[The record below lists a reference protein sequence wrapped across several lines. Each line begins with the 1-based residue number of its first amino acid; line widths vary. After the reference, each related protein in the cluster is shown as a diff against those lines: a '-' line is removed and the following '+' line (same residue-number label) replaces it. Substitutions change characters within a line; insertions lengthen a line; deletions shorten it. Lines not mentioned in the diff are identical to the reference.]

1 MAGKVRLI
9 KIASEINIGRD
20 AIVDFLQKKGFDI
33 KNKPT
38 SFLTPEMV
46 DLVHDKFK
54 KELKLAQKQKEKVE
68 KMKQARQSAIDAKHK
83 AREQEQV
90 EVPKPKEETKEEKKE
105 VKKATT
111 TSRKKKK
118 PVEKVTISSLVEEI
132 TDKKEKN
139 GKEEK
144 ESEQID
150 LIEEKKE
157 QKPKVFKKKEK
168 VTKGKK
174 SQTKSKEKEEKKEE
188 PSRGRKKKKR
198 KTIAEVKL
206 NKEGKV
212 DRNKTKGLKII
223 GKIDLAE
230 KKKKE
235 EKNTVENLKESFG
248 SPSQDNKKDKFR
260 KKTHK
265 TTKRKSEGEPE
276 VSNKKRR
283 KRRKP
288 IREQIKEEDVLRSLK
303 ETLSG
308 MEDSVASGRKTK
320 LKQKKKEQRIEKELK
335 KIEEQEIED
344 KILKLTEFVTTADL
358 AEMMG
363 VGANDIILKCLDLG
377 LMVSINQRLDK
388 DTITL
393 IAGDY
398 GMDVEFIDEKEI
410 QIAELESDDPQES
423 LKPRAPIVT
432 IMGHVDHGKTSL
444 LDFIRKANVVAGEKG
459 GITQHIGAYQ
469 VELGEGKNITFLD
482 TPGHEAFTAMRAR
495 GALVTDIVVLVVAAD
510 DSIMPQTIEAI
521 SHAQA
526 AKVPIIIAINKID
539 KPDANPE
546 RIKQQLA
553 DMNVLIEEW
562 GGKYQS
568 VEISAKKGINIDSL
582 LEKILL
588 EAELLDL
595 KANPDRNAMG
605 TIIEAR
611 MEKGFGAVGTVIVQK
626 GTLSIGDSFV
636 AGTQWGKVR
645 RMLGERDNDIQTA
658 APSTPVR
665 VIGFN
670 GLPEVGDIL
679 TVVLNESKSKQIA
692 TERNI
697 LKRQQAFKKS
707 KHLTL
712 DQLSKQIHDGEINR
726 LNIILK
732 ADVVG
737 SVEALSDSLLKLS
750 NDEVQVDIIHKGVG
764 NINESDV
771 MLAVASGAVILGFHV
786 SVSGSARKIADNN
799 SVDVRLYEII
809 YDCIEEVRLGL
820 EGLLT
825 PDLKETV
832 TAEVEVRKVFK
843 ISRMGSIAGCYVLNG
858 KISRNDKVRLLRDG
872 LPVYTGTIDSLKRG
886 KDDVKEVD
894 SSYECGIMLSGYN
907 DIKVGDIIEA
917 YQIIEVKRQLS

>member
-83 AREQEQV
+83 AREKEQV
-90 EVPKPKEETKEEKKE
+90 EVQKPKEETKEEKKE

-111 TSRKKKK
+111 TSRTKKK
-118 PVEKVTISSLVEEI
+118 PVKKAAISSLVEEI
-132 TDKKEKN
+132 TDKKEKK

-174 SQTKSKEKEEKKEE
+174 RQTKSKEKEEKKEE

-206 NKEGKV
+206 DKEGKV
-212 DRNKTKGLKII
+212 DKNKTKGLKII

-248 SPSQDNKKDKFR
+248 SPSADNMKDKYR

-265 TTKRKSEGEPE
+265 TTKRKSENEPE

-335 KIEEQEIED
+335 KIEEQKIED

-410 QIAELESDDPQES
+410 QIAELESDDPPES

-553 DMNVLIEEW
+553 DMNILVEEW

-636 AGTQWGKVR
+636 SGTHWGKVR
-645 RMLGERDNDIQTA
+645 RMLGERDNDIETA
-658 APSTPVR
+658 KPSTPVR

-679 TVVLNESKSKQIA
+679 TVVLNESKSKEIA

-737 SVEALSDSLLKLS
+737 SAEALSDSLLKLS

-786 SVSGSARKIADNN
+786 SVSGAARKIADNN
-799 SVDVRLYEII
+799 SVDIRLYEII
-809 YDCIEEVRLGL
+809 YDCIEEVRLSL